1 MKYIYLL
8 VMTTVLLLQGGCTLI
23 NDVPRHTADE
33 LITIAKSFSSECRV
47 QIGTSEPC
55 G

>member
-1 MKYIYLL
+1 MRYVFLL
-8 VMTTVLLLQGGCTLI
+8 AMVAVLLLAGGCALI

-47 QIGTSEPC
+47 QIGTAETC